1 MCVGIIGGVC
11 GNKCNYRVEA
21 EKYGFSAKMF
31 SGHERNFVKNLGS
44 LDLMLIITNCVS
56 HSARNLALRYAQ
68 SNDIPVKMLHA
79 KGVSAIGNSLM
90 EFATDNN

>member
-11 GNKCNYRVEA
+11 GNKANYKIEA
-21 EKYGFSAKMF
+21 KKYGFAAKTF

-56 HSARNLALRYAQ
+56 HSAKNLAVRYAQ
-68 SNDIPVKMLHA
+68 NNDIPVKMLHA
-79 KGVSAIGNSLM
+79 KGVSAIGHSL
-90 EFATDNN
+90 EDFVNEKR